1 MLIRLS
7 IPENIIEWDKLEDL
21 KFVFGNRIQNYF
33 TKRQYDYIYSTSA
46 DIDVNE
52 EHILTLMGIGYKVI
66 FINDTME
73 IK

>member
-1 MLIRLS
+1 MYIRLS

-21 KFVFGNRIQNYF
+21 KFVFGNRMQDYF
-33 TKRQYDYIYSTSA
+33 TKRQYDYVYSYPV
-46 DIDVNE
+46 DIEVNE
-52 EHILTLMGIGYKVI
+52 EHISILMGIGYKVI